1 MISRIKKLA
10 AVLFLSIL
18 MWAYAYLAQEETIS
32 RMATLDVGG
41 GVRSDLQV
49 TFDKPTP
56 ISLNLTLKG
65 PASKVA
71 VLKRRLLAA
80 DTDPDKERLDFRYD
94 PETLNHTE
102 AGNYSLNAVDFLQ
115 ATEKMRDL
123 GLRVIAC
130 DLQTVQITINQL
142 VEKRLAIQCVDPSG
156 KILQPETLE
165 PATVGMFVRK
175 EYDGPAMVT
184 LTSQQVERA
193 RKSVLSLRPY
203 VTLGNQQVY
212 AKNPVSVKLPA
223 TEILLQSR
231 PLQPRV
237 GVLIS
242 RELLGK
248 YQVELLNENE
258 LTSVTT
264 ILATPEAF
272 SEFEKSIYQVLVEV
286 RDDDVTAAATEGTK
300 RPVIYNFPPQ
310 SVRLGEIQ
318 LDPAA
323 PARQA
328 HFRLVPLP
336 APAVTTTPLVNPTP

>member
-10 AVLFLSIL
+10 VVIFLSIL
-18 MWAYAYLAQEETIS
+18 IWAYAYMAQEETIS

-41 GVRSDLQV
+41 GIRSDLQV

-56 ISLNLTLKG
+56 ITLNLTLKG

-80 DTDPDKERLDFRYD
+80 DTDQERERLDFLYD
-94 PETLNHTE
+94 PETEHSLPGTYTLNIID
-102 AGNYSLNAVDFLQ
+102 YLQ
-115 ATEKMRDL
+115 AGEKMRGL
-123 GLRVIAC
+123 GLRVITC
-130 DLQTVQITINQL
+130 DVQTIQITISQL
-142 VEKRLAIQCVDPSG
+142 VGKPLAIQCVDPTG

-165 PATVGMFVRK
+165 PATVAMFVRK
-175 EYDGPAMVT
+175 EYDGPATVT
-184 LTSQQVERA
+184 LTSQQVELA
-193 RKSVLSLRPY
+193 RKSVLRLRPY

-237 GVLIS
+237 GLLIS
-242 RELLGK
+242 RNLLGK

-272 SEFEKSIYQVLVEV
+272 SEFEKTIYQVLVEV
-286 RDDDVTAAATEGTK
+286 RDDDVTLATTEGTK
-300 RPVIYNFPPQ
+300 RPVLYNFPPQ
-310 SVRLGEIQ
+310 SIRLGEIQ
-318 LDPAA
+318 LDPTA
-323 PARQA
+323 PVRQA
-328 HFRLVPLP
+328 HFRLIPLP
-336 APAVTTTPLVNPTP
+336 APAATTTPLVNPTP